1 MGNIGQLA
9 SMIPGL
15 NSNVITKEKE
25 KESTAKIQ
33 RFLAAMDSMHKDELD
48 GIKPLCEGRIKRIA
62 RGAGVHVS
70 EIHFL
75 MNEHKKMS
83 GMVKQVGSLTN
94 MAGGGMDME
103 SLKKNPKQAQQMLQ
117 NLQKNMDPEMMKQ
130 MGGMQG
136 MMNMAKQMQGSGRGG
151 MPDMGK
157 MMQMMQ
163 GGGAGAGGGAPPGG
177 MPPGMPGM
185 PGGGDM
191 AGMMQMA

>member
-1 MGNIGQLA
+1 
-9 SMIPGL
+9 MIPGL
-15 NSNVITKEKE
+15 NSNLITKEKE

-75 MNEHKKMS
+75 IGEHKKMA

-94 MAGGGMDME
+94 LAGGGMDME
-103 SLKKNPKQAQQMLQ
+103 QLKKNPKQAQQMLQ

-136 MMNMAKQMQGSGRGG
+136 MMNMAKQMQGGGRGG
-151 MPDMGK
+151 MPDMGQMMK
-157 MMQMMQ
+157 MAQQMQ
-163 GGGAGAGGGAPPGG
+163 GGGAGG
-177 MPPGMPGM
+177 PPGMPA
-185 PGGGDM
+185 GGDM
-191 AGMMQMA
+191 GGLMQMAQ